1 MEVEVL
7 HVLIWRGEGGVVWC
21 GRCLR
26 LKPCEKTRVVVVVD
40 VVVVVRAVGRHWWR
54 ALRLS
59 LPLPVRELRG
69 TSRACL

>member
-1 MEVEVL
+1 MEVEIL
-7 HVLIWRGEGGVVWC
+7 HVLIWRGEGGIVWC

-26 LKPCEKTRVVVVVD
+26 LKPCERAMFVV

-59 LPLPVRELRG
+59 LPLP
-69 TSRACL
+69 